1 MKLQG
6 KIAVITGGNSGIGF
20 ASAKELTQHGAR
32 VIIIGRNAEAVA
44 NAAREI
50 GGETLG
56 LVADVSRVTDI
67 ERAFAT
73 IREKVGHLD
82 IVFAN
87 AGIAKFAPL
96 ADVTEEF
103 FLEQTAI
110 NVKGAY
116 FTVQKALPLLTEG
129 ASVIFTSSTVSHFGM
144 PGSSV
149 YSMTKAALINLA
161 KTLAVELAGKK
172 IRVNVVSP
180 GPVATPIF
188 GKMGLAET
196 EVNELG
202 GAILAQVPLARF
214 GLPEEIAKAVAYL
227 ASPDAAFVT
236 GTELLVDGGMAQF

>member
-1 MKLQG
+1 
-6 KIAVITGGNSGIGF
+6 
-20 ASAKELTQHGAR
+20 
-32 VIIIGRNAEAVA
+32 
-44 NAAREI
+44 
-50 GGETLG
+50 
-56 LVADVSRVTDI
+56 
-67 ERAFAT
+67 
-73 IREKVGHLD
+73 
-82 IVFAN
+82 
-87 AGIAKFAPL
+87 
-96 ADVTEEF
+96 
-103 FLEQTAI
+103 
-110 NVKGAY
+110 
-116 FTVQKALPLLTEG
+116 
-129 ASVIFTSSTVSHFGM
+129 
-144 PGSSV
+144 
-149 YSMTKAALINLA
+149 MTKAALINLA